1 MYKPIKI
8 LVLFFTII
16 ETVAIGLGTL
26 FLHVITAIEQDISTA
41 MFLQKAKCI
50 WTASSIIWGIIGV
63 LSLVFI
69 GIHVISSTAE
79 KEQKEEQNE

>member
-1 MYKPIKI
+1 M
-8 LVLFFTII
+8 LFFTII
-16 ETVAIGLGTL
+16 ETATIGLGTL

-50 WTASSIIWGIIGV
+50 WTASSIIWGIIGI
-63 LSLVFI
+63 LSLAFI

-79 KEQKEEQNE
+79 KEQKGDTNE